1 MAIDWQRVLPV
12 LVSIAIIIAV
22 AIARQYS
29 RTLAAILATMPINV
43 PLGMWVV
50 YAGADGDA
58 AQMET
63 FSRGMLIG
71 IFPTVLFI
79 AATYWAF
86 KAGWTLVPTLILG
99 YVIWGAALG
108 VAFLIRGLFNA

>member
-1 MAIDWQRVLPV
+1 MTIDWQRVLPV
-12 LVSIAIIIAV
+12 IVSIAIIIGVAV
-22 AIARQYS
+22 ARQYS

-50 YAGADGDA
+50 YAGADGDPV
-58 AQMET
+58 QMEA

-79 AATYWAF
+79 AAVYWAF
-86 KAGWTLVPTLILG
+86 RAGWTLIPTLILG
-99 YVIWGAALG
+99 YVIWGVALG
-108 VAFLIRGLFNA
+108 LSFLIRGLFNA